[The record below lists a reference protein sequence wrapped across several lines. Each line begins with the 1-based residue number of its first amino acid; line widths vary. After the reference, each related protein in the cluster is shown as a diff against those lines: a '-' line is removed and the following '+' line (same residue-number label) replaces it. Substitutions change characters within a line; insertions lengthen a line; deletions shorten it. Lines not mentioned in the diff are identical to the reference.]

1 MKLHK
6 ILYASVISLAAGIG
20 ITSCDVNFD
29 YPPVVS
35 PDLGG
40 NGNWDAPLSVAGAYA
55 YYTAYYSDAP
65 DTDKYYWVTGYIVG
79 CVNTTE
85 TVFVSNDQ
93 TAAFSAPFE
102 SQTNLL
108 LAQSPDCTD
117 YTECISVQ
125 LPSGAVRNELNLN
138 ANGSNLGK
146 EVSIRGYID
155 KYLGIPGVRSV
166 THYQWGPTGIDTGDV
181 EVGKSEFS
189 LLTEAIKSGRA
200 YALVAEGSAAQ
211 TVSAGDN
218 GFLYTEAVSINNNKF
233 TASEKYGFMLTAIED
248 GSDKYYITD
257 YKGQFLYQSTY
268 GTGWS
273 NRPSISTQPVKDN
286 QGYYWTVVKNETGW
300 VITNVVSKRILAY
313 DTSYKSYGLYESLT
327 AQYLAPELYEMA
339 NDPAIEP
346 DFTPAEPSNP
356 GDISEGT
363 GEGTKDSPYDVV
375 RALAIIEAGSMTS
388 DNVYIKGKISE
399 ISEIDTSYGNAT
411 YYISNDGTTSEQ
423 LQVYRGYYLNGAKF
437 TSTDALKVGDEV
449 VILGKLI
456 KYNTTP
462 EVAQGSSIISL
473 NGEGGGNTGGDTP
486 GGDTPVGDGNG
497 SYESPFAP
505 ADVIALDP
513 QSTTEAPAGGAGV
526 WVKGFIVGYMPTSTQ
541 TILSNTVFGV
551 PTEDVKT
558 NMVLAPTADCKDY
571 TQCISIQLPS
581 GAVRT
586 ALNLYTNPGNLGAEV
601 LLYGD
606 VMKYC
611 GGPGLK
617 NTSKYEIVG
626 EGGGNTG
633 GDTPSTGGDTI
644 YEGLISHCDD
654 WTFENINLPEALSYI
669 WSWKEYNGSYYLNA
683 SAYVSGT
690 STAYASEAYAYT
702 PVDLTGKSSASLTFD
717 HAAKFQT
724 SLQELCAVVVRVQ
737 GATTWTALTMPTWPE
752 AGTWTFVN
760 CGSINLNAYAGKKI
774 EIGFRYGSIDG
785 GADTWEI
792 KNFIVTGD

>member
-1 MKLHK
+1 
-6 ILYASVISLAAGIG
+6 
-20 ITSCDVNFD
+20 
-29 YPPVVS
+29 
-35 PDLGG
+35 
-40 NGNWDAPLSVAGAYA
+40 
-55 YYTAYYSDAP
+55 
-65 DTDKYYWVTGYIVG
+65 
-79 CVNTTE
+79 
-85 TVFVSNDQ
+85 
-93 TAAFSAPFE
+93 
-102 SQTNLL
+102 
-108 LAQSPDCTD
+108 
-117 YTECISVQ
+117 
-125 LPSGAVRNELNLN
+125 
-138 ANGSNLGK
+138 
-146 EVSIRGYID
+146 
-155 KYLGIPGVRSV
+155 
-166 THYQWGPTGIDTGDV
+166 
-181 EVGKSEFS
+181 
-189 LLTEAIKSGRA
+189 
-200 YALVAEGSAAQ
+200 
-211 TVSAGDN
+211 
-218 GFLYTEAVSINNNKF
+218 
-233 TASEKYGFMLTAIED
+233 MLTAIEE

-257 YKGQFLYQSTY
+257 YKGQFLYQVPFNDK
-268 GTGWS
+268 WS
-273 NRPSISTQPVKDN
+273 NRPNISTQPEKDN
-286 QGYYWTVVKNETGW
+286 QGYYWTLVKNETGW
-300 VITNVVSKRILAY
+300 VITNVASNWILAY

-363 GEGTKDSPYDVV
+363 GEGTKESPYDVV

-486 GGDTPVGDGNG
+486 
-497 SYESPFAP
+497 
-505 ADVIALDP
+505 
-513 QSTTEAPAGGAGV
+513 
-526 WVKGFIVGYMPTSTQ
+526 
-541 TILSNTVFGV
+541 
-551 PTEDVKT
+551 
-558 NMVLAPTADCKDY
+558 
-571 TQCISIQLPS
+571 
-581 GAVRT
+581 
-586 ALNLYTNPGNLGAEV
+586 
-601 LLYGD
+601 
-606 VMKYC
+606 
-611 GGPGLK
+611 
-617 NTSKYEIVG
+617 
-626 EGGGNTG
+626 
-633 GDTPSTGGDTI
+633 STGGNTI

-654 WTFENINLPEALSYI
+654 WTFENVNLPDAATYI

-683 SAYVSGT
+683 SAYVGG
-690 STAYASEAYAYT
+690 AAHASEAYAYT
-702 PVDLTGKSSASLTFD
+702 TLDLTGKSSASLTFD

-737 GATTWTALTMPTWPE
+737 GTTAWTALNMPTWPE

-792 KNFIVTGD
+792 KNFIVTGN